1 MQARMKKSVSANIE
15 RLNAFMDQYDLAAV
29 VARSGV
35 NFTYLSGAVYPGT
48 LARLQDLT
56 DSERGVLLLWPREG
70 EPVIVANSIAAALA
84 RRDSWVERVELHQ
97 GYTESP
103 YSKLC
108 KIIQEYRLDRARVG
122 FEKTYVSAQHW
133 EAVQTALPNLRMVDC
148 VAMMDR
154 VRWIKTPAEI
164 SLIKRGADALDDVFF
179 SVFPQ
184 VRVGHSERDVHG
196 MMIHECLK
204 QGAGWAHGILNS
216 SANTVAYG
224 GEGDTVFRE
233 GDVIRTDYVAYWDG
247 YPGHQSRNLIFGRPT
262 AQQKREYQGNRE
274 IYLGAIERCVPGA
287 RVGDIYDYV
296 MREFDKRGWEYKS
309 LLVGH
314 GVGAWWHQQ
323 EPILRRDSDV
333 ILEAGMVLA
342 LEPHLD
348 HWHLQDMIV
357 VRDGGPD
364 LLSDKFSTA
373 EPFVIE

>member
-1 MQARMKKSVSANIE
+1 MPTQEREVSANIE
-15 RLNAFMDQYDLAAV
+15 RLNDLMDQHGLAAV
-29 VARSGV
+29 VVRSGM
-35 NFTYLSGAVYPGT
+35 NFTYLSGVVYPGT

-56 DSERGVLLLWPREG
+56 DSERGVLLFWPREG
-70 EPVIVANSIAAALA
+70 EPVIIANSIAAALA
-84 RRDSWVERVELHQ
+84 RRDSWVGRVELHE
-97 GYTESP
+97 GYIESP

-108 KIIQEYRLDRARVG
+108 EIIREYRLDRARVG
-122 FEKTYVSAQHW
+122 FEKNYVSAQHW
-133 EAVQTALPNLRMVDC
+133 EAVQSALPNMKMIDC

-164 SLIKRGADALDDVFF
+164 RLIKRGADLLDDVFLK
-179 SVFPQ
+179 VFPQ
-184 VRVGHSERDVHG
+184 VRVGHTERDVHG

-204 QGAGWAHGILNS
+204 HGAGWAHGILNS

-233 GDVIRTDYVAYWDG
+233 GDVIRTDYVAFWDG
-247 YPGHQSRNLIFGRPT
+247 YPGHQSRNLVFGKPSP
-262 AQQKREYQGNRE
+262 QQELEYNGNRE

-296 MREFDKRGWEYKS
+296 MREFEKRGWAYKS

-314 GVGAWWHQQ
+314 SVGPWWHQQ
-323 EPILRRDSDV
+323 EPILCRGSD
-333 ILEAGMVLA
+333 ILLEEGMVLA

-357 VRDGGPD
+357 VRDRGPE

-373 EPFVIE
+373 EPFIAA

>member
-1 MQARMKKSVSANIE
+1 MPTQEREVSANIE
-15 RLNAFMDQYDLAAV
+15 RLNDLMDQHGLAAV
-29 VARSGV
+29 VVRSGM
-35 NFTYLSGAVYPGT
+35 NFTYLSGVVYPGT

-70 EPVIVANSIAAALA
+70 KPVIIANSIAAALA
-84 RRDSWVERVELHQ
+84 RRDSWVDRVELHE
-97 GYTESP
+97 GYVESP

-108 KIIQEYRLDRARVG
+108 EIIREYDLDRARVG
-122 FEKTYVSAQHW
+122 FEKNYVSAQHW
-133 EAVQTALPNLRMVDC
+133 EAVQSALPNMKMIDC

-164 SLIKRGADALDDVFF
+164 SLIKRGADLLDDVFLT
-179 SVFPQ
+179 VFPQ
-184 VRVGHSERDVHG
+184 VRVGHTERDVHG
-196 MMIHECLK
+196 LMIHECLK
-204 QGAGWAHGILNS
+204 HGAGWAHGILNS

-233 GDVIRTDYVAYWDG
+233 GDVIRTDYVAFWDG
-247 YPGHQSRNLIFGRPT
+247 YPGHQSRNLIFGKPSP
-262 AQQKREYQGNRE
+262 QQEREYNGNRE
-274 IYLGAIERCVPGA
+274 IYLGAIERCVPAA

-296 MREFDKRGWEYKS
+296 MREFEKRAWAYKS

-314 GVGAWWHQQ
+314 SVGPWWHQQ
-323 EPILRRDSDV
+323 EPILCRGSD
-333 ILEAGMVLA
+333 ILLEEGMVLA

-357 VRDGGPD
+357 VRDRGPE

-373 EPFVIE
+373 EPFIAA

>member
-1 MQARMKKSVSANIE
+1 MPSQRREVSANIE
-15 RLNAFMDQYDLAAV
+15 RLNDLMDQHGLAAV
-29 VARSGV
+29 VVRSGM
-35 NFTYLSGAVYPGT
+35 NFTYLSGVVYPGT

-56 DSERGVLLLWPREG
+56 DSERGVLLFWPREG
-70 EPVIVANSIAAALA
+70 EPVIIANSIAAALA
-84 RRDSWVERVELHQ
+84 RRDSWVDRVELHE
-97 GYTESP
+97 GYVESP

-108 KIIQEYRLDRARVG
+108 EIIREYNLDRARVG
-122 FEKTYVSAQHW
+122 FEKNYVSAQHW
-133 EAVQTALPNLRMVDC
+133 EAVQSALPNMKMTDC

-164 SLIKRGADALDDVFF
+164 NLIKRGADLLDDVFLK
-179 SVFPQ
+179 VFPQ
-184 VRVGHSERDVHG
+184 VRVGHTERDVHG
-196 MMIHECLK
+196 LMIHECLK
-204 QGAGWAHGILNS
+204 HGAGWAHGILNS

-233 GDVIRTDYVAYWDG
+233 GDVIRTDYVAFWDG
-247 YPGHQSRNLIFGRPT
+247 YPGHQSRNLIFGKPSP
-262 AQQKREYQGNRE
+262 QQEREYNGNRE

-296 MREFDKRGWEYKS
+296 MREFEKRGWAYKS

-314 GVGAWWHQQ
+314 SVGPWWHQQ
-323 EPILRRDSDV
+323 EPILCRGSD
-333 ILEAGMVLA
+333 ILLEEGMVLA

-357 VRDGGPD
+357 VRDRGPK

-373 EPFVIE
+373 EPFIAA